1 MDGVNNG
8 RDSTMTLTSPT
19 SPASPAAGTMTVAA
33 RSRDLERAL
42 DNVKASRPA
51 AVHVLQLTDD
61 PNTDGRH
68 LAEAIDRE
76 PIMAA
81 QILRL
86 ANSAAFGMS
95 RRVASTQHAVSVVGF
110 DSVRAVA
117 AILASGLRNHK
128 TPTPDGFWNHCAAT
142 AAACSVI
149 SSRFGMSRGEAF
161 SLGLLH
167 DLGAAILCSVDPLG
181 YKALCDSGSGTRE
194 DTASRCAQEIAMY
207 GMSHAEA
214 GARLFASWSFPELF
228 VDAVANH
235 HDVLVGL
242 SPHERVLLAGD
253 ALAHL
258 VLQPSGLVE
267 VDPTQLETLGIS
279 SDALPGVTA
288 LTIDYATDVLASLP
302 NV

>member
-1 MDGVNNG
+1 
-8 RDSTMTLTSPT
+8 MTLISPT
-19 SPASPAAGTMTVAA
+19 STTTAVHTRA
-33 RSRDLERAL
+33 RDLERAL
-42 DNVKASRPA
+42 ENVKASRPA
-51 AVHVLQLTDD
+51 ATHVLHLVDD
-61 PNTDGRH
+61 PNTDGRQ
-68 LAEAIDRE
+68 LAEAVDAE

-81 QILRL
+81 QVLKL

-110 DSVRAVA
+110 DSIRAVA

-128 TPTPDGFWNHCAAT
+128 TPTPDGFWNHAAAT

-167 DLGAAILCSVDPLG
+167 DLGAAILCGVDPLG
-181 YKALCDSGSGTRE
+181 YRALSDSQSGTRE
-194 DTASRCAQEIAMY
+194 DTAGRCAQEIAMY

-242 SPHERVLLAGD
+242 SPQERVLLAGD

-258 VLQPSGLVE
+258 VLQPAGLVNL
-267 VDPTQLETLGIS
+267 DPSELETLGIS
-279 SDALPGVTA
+279 SDALPNVTA
-288 LTIDYATDVLASLP
+288 LTLDYAADVLASLP
-302 NV
+302 NA